1 MEKYLGE
8 FLGTLVLIAF
18 GTSFGA
24 SITLKGALSKGMN
37 PNWLTVAFG
46 WGFAVMLG
54 VFTAG
59 AFNTGGH
66 LNPAVTIA
74 FALGGM
80 FDWSMVAGYIIAQ
93 VLGAVAGAVVT
104 FIHYYPHFL
113 AQAEEAENPVGIF
126 GTGPA
131 IPNPLFNFL
140 SETVATFFFIFCL
153 LFVTKGEIAPG
164 FTPLLVAFLVVA
176 IGLSFGSTTGYAINP
191 ARDFGP
197 RLAFTLLP
205 IPNKGDAN
213 WGYAWVPIVGPI
225 LGATLAVFIFQA
237 LTAGM

>member
-24 SITLKGALSKGMN
+24 SISLKGALSKGMA
-37 PNWLTVAFG
+37 PSWLTVAFG

-54 VFTAG
+54 VFVAG
-59 AFNTGGH
+59 VFETGGH

-80 FDWSMVAGYIIAQ
+80 FDWSMVAGYIVAQ
-93 VLGAVAGAVVT
+93 VAGAIAGSVIT
-104 FIHYYPHFL
+104 FIHYYPHFV
-113 AQAEEAENPVGIF
+113 ATAEEEQNSVGVF

-131 IPNPLFNFL
+131 IANPVFNFL
-140 SETVATFFFIFCL
+140 SEAIATFFFIFCL
-153 LFVTKGEIAPG
+153 LFIVKGEIAPSLA
-164 FTPLLVAFLVVA
+164 PVIIAFLLVA
-176 IGLSFGSTTGYAINP
+176 IGLSFGSTTGYCLNP

-213 WGYAWVPIVGPI
+213 WGYAWVPIAGPI
-225 LGATLAVFIFQA
+225 VGATLAVFIFQA
-237 LTAGM
+237 VTAGL